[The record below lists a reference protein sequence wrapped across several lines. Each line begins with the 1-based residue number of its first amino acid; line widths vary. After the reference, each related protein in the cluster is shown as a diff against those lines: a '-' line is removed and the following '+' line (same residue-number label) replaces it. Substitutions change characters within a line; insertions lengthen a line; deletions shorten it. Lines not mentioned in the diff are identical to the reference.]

1 MMQATREQYITNG
14 ITIIYIYVLYGRQMT
29 ALKNMLQK
37 YVL

>member
-1 MMQATREQYITNG
+1 MIQATREQYITNR
-14 ITIIYIYVLYGRQMT
+14 ITIIYIYALYGRQMT